1 VPYLFEPPLDQISI
15 QVAINNGTLFSI
27 NIPFDIGGS
36 SAVPKHA
43 QWIVDVFLNT
53 RVAPIVAAPSENN
66 EGNAFLECVVVKCH
80 S

>member
-1 VPYLFEPPLDQISI
+1 
-15 QVAINNGTLFSI
+15 
-27 NIPFDIGGS
+27 
-36 SAVPKHA
+36 PKHA
-43 QWIVDVFLNT
+43 QWIIDVFIKT